1 MEEDPAMLYEKWFSN
16 LDDWQK
22 DLFNRLMDEDL
33 TEDEQRS
40 YFKTY
45 IDSGP
50 LRTDR
55 PQISFGVH
63 SSSLKRLLGIY
74 NIENVGKIK
83 NPEGITF
90 REDSN
95 VCLLFG
101 NNGCG
106 KSTLINLLKNVC
118 GSRDAKK
125 VRSNVF
131 EEPKSPSASISY
143 LADEK
148 RLFNWTPDA
157 VCPDMVGLQFFD
169 SNYYRVYEKTGAEI
183 LLEPKLLAVLGEM
196 AISFNLFKSYII
208 NEKSELKKSI
218 VIPEI
223 FKETNVH
230 KLYTQATNT
239 ETLDEIKEQ
248 SKLSP
253 EEESELESIVLSLS
267 LSDPSASERDL
278 ESAISYLNGF
288 SDIMENWFDQ
298 YSDEKRND
306 LIKLKEKCIAFELAV
321 KRAEEEFGSTEFNG
335 LGNDVWKALW
345 EAAKDYSEKYAYPNI
360 IFPNTEDGSRCVLCQ
375 QTLSNDAQKRFVSFE
390 EYITSDV
397 EKSLKKAQTE
407 LADVMP
413 EPIWE
418 WDCVSLQLLKNRVP
432 ESIIANIRIFYVRL
446 FERSNEIRNEKNCE
460 RETKIFSLEQFN
472 AVHEKVIS
480 ELESKCRIFH
490 EASVQRQVIEEK
502 EKLLSSRKWF
512 SQNEYVF
519 DRKKKMIKLNNFNTD
534 THSTSVLKTNLSAI
548 LITDKFV
555 EQFKKE
561 LESIRAKNLQVELKI
576 ATSKGSSA
584 HSISLKNLN
593 SSSKGLSF
601 GEVLSEGER
610 RAVSFAAFVAEIIVD
625 FPQMP
630 LVFDDPTNSMDNKY
644 EAEIAKRII
653 ELSKERQVI
662 VFTHRITMSSLL
674 HSIRG
679 GQSFNCQRLMSEP
692 VGLISSDVSF
702 ILGGAKSN
710 VKTLIKEAEEIKKLS
725 PKEMPSAKINLAIK
739 IRRLLELMIED
750 VLFDG
755 IVKRHNL
762 NVGSMRLPRM
772 LGVRDEDFTFV
783 DEMMSRYSSDPHSQ
797 SAEAAYAEFDVQDM
811 IDDLKKIKEQIDIIE
826 KNKEDCA
833 SSLRVSTQL

>member
-1 MEEDPAMLYEKWFSN
+1 MSLKNLIKEAETEQYEFKTRLRYRKVNDRIADFVFYLSNEKELKGGKKGLEFETLRGYICTIKAIYHSAGIDLGPVALPKSDKNKAFEKLISYEEIRTVVKSATQRERAIFTTHLSSGMGMSEVRSLKYGDFLRALEKYTETDKYFSVSDLDECLNGIKDPIIPIWKMRRVKTDYPYISFTSPEATRETMLYLMERENGKFPIESKR
-16 LDDWQK
+16 DV
-22 DLFNRLMDEDL
+22 LFA
-33 TEDEQRS
+33 T
-40 YFKTY
+40 KT
-45 IDSGP
+45 
-50 LRTDR
+50 
-55 PQISFGVH
+55 
-63 SSSLKRLLGIY
+63 
-74 NIENVGKIK
+74 
-83 NPEGITF
+83 
-90 REDSN
+90 
-95 VCLLFG
+95 
-101 NNGCG
+101 
-106 KSTLINLLKNVC
+106 
-118 GSRDAKK
+118 
-125 VRSNVF
+125 
-131 EEPKSPSASISY
+131 
-143 LADEK
+143 
-148 RLFNWTPDA
+148 
-157 VCPDMVGLQFFD
+157 
-169 SNYYRVYEKTGAEI
+169 TGGMI
-183 LLEPKLLAVLGEM
+183 
-196 AISFNLFKSYII
+196 
-208 NEKSELKKSI
+208 
-218 VIPEI
+218 
-223 FKETNVH
+223 
-230 KLYTQATNT
+230 
-239 ETLDEIKEQ
+239 
-248 SKLSP
+248 
-253 EEESELESIVLSLS
+253 
-267 LSDPSASERDL
+267 SER
-278 ESAISYLNGF
+278 E
-288 SDIMENWFDQ
+288 
-298 YSDEKRND
+298 
-306 LIKLKEKCIAFELAV
+306 
-321 KRAEEEFGSTEFNG
+321 
-335 LGNDVWKALW
+335 
-345 EAAKDYSEKYAYPNI
+345 YA
-360 IFPNTEDGSRCVLCQ
+360 D
-375 QTLSNDAQKRFVSFE
+375 
-390 EYITSDV
+390 
-397 EKSLKKAQTE
+397 
-407 LADVMP
+407 
-413 EPIWE
+413 
-418 WDCVSLQLLKNRVP
+418 
-432 ESIIANIRIFYVRL
+432 L